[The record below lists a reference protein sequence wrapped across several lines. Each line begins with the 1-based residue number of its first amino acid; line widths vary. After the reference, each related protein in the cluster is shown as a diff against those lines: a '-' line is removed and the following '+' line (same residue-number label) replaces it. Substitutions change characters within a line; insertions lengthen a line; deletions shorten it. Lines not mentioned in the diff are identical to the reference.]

1 MTLPATAQEN
11 NMSKLTDLIERM
23 KELGDELDALEEQA
37 KPLQKE
43 YDQLRLELIPGEMA
57 EEDIRS
63 VTGGFGRCTLTSD
76 LYVTVKNK
84 GAMHMWLNDTDN
96 EAMIVPTVNAQTLK
110 AFCKEQLAK
119 AAKIEDPEEAA
130 KVLPPEE
137 VLKVTPFSRAVIYT
151 K

>member
-1 MTLPATAQEN
+1 MTLPPTKEN
-11 NMSKLTDLIERM
+11 TMSKLTDLIERM

-84 GAMHMWLNDTDN
+84 AAMHAWLEETGND
-96 EAMIVPTVNAQTLK
+96 AMIVPTVNAQTLK
-110 AFCKEQLAK
+110 AFCKEQLNK
-119 AAKIEDPEEAA
+119 DDE
-130 KVLPPEE
+130 LPDEE